1 MTIGAE
7 IDSIRKNLGLSVV
20 DMCNIFDVKESEYFL
35 IVRGQYKLSVF
46 QLIMFVSSACKPL
59 NSVLK

>member
-1 MTIGAE
+1 MTVGTE
-7 IDSIRKNLGLSVV
+7 IDSIRKNLGLSVI

-46 QLIMFVSSACKPL
+46 QLIMFISSVKSPL
-59 NSVLK
+59 KSIKN

>member
-20 DMCNIFDVKESEYFL
+20 DMCNIFDVKEFEYFL

-46 QLIMFVSSACKPL
+46 QLIMFVSSVCKPL

>member
-35 IVRGQYKLSVF
+35 IVRGQYKLSIF
-46 QLIMFVSSACKPL
+46 QLIMFVSSVCKPL

>member
-46 QLIMFVSSACKPL
+46 QLIMFVSSVCKPL

>member
-20 DMCNIFDVKESEYFL
+20 DMCNIFNVKESEYFL

-46 QLIMFVSSACKPL
+46 QLIMFVSSVCKPL